1 LCALKGKRVLDNAPD
16 ELVNGLREFVPEPRP
31 ALFVPGPYF
40 QQFVFGLRPED
51 NTPCHVLPQQLP
63 AHIGPR
69 NGRTRVRQV
78 LSPAPIEFSPQFV
91 RDLERFVAFTFRKAL
106 PERHCESGAVL
117 GRELEKVR
125 KWAGCHVWIL
135 SRVRHECNAA
145 KVPPPLWPR
154 SDDPDH
160 P

>member
-1 LCALKGKRVLDNAPD
+1 VYALKGKWVLDNAPD
-16 ELVNGLREFVPEPRP
+16 ELVNGLRKFVPEPP
-31 ALFVPGPYF
+31 K
-40 QQFVFGLRPED
+40 
-51 NTPCHVLPQQLP
+51 
-63 AHIGPR
+63 R
-69 NGRTRVRQV
+69 N
-78 LSPAPIEFSPQFV
+78 
-91 RDLERFVAFTFRKAL
+91 
-106 PERHCESGAVL
+106 CESGAVL

-145 KVPPPLWPR
+145 RVPPPLWPR